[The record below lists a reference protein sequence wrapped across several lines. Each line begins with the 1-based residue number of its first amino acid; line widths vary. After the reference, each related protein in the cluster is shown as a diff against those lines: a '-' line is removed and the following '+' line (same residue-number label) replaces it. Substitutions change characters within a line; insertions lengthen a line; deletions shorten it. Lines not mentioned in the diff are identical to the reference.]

1 MSMLEDYKEEIAHL
15 KQQNARFAKLL
26 EEHQKLNELI
36 DKANRKKVNLS
47 NDEIEQLK
55 RKKLLFKDE
64 MYHMII
70 EFKKDRVEA

>member
-1 MSMLEDYKEEIAHL
+1 MLEDYKEEIAHL